1 MIIIENL
8 KTYLKGIQEKTFYQ
22 YLGGILGVVALLCGL
37 IFFFYFR
44 SVSHLKKEI
53 SELNDSRERAK
64 EILDKAERVQKQRA
78 AVDAILAQE
87 PDFKIAGYMAEL
99 LAKKG
104 LKPTQETSAD
114 GYQEGNYL
122 EKLLTIQ
129 LQEIT
134 MKDLT
139 ELLDEI
145 EQKER
150 LYLKDLDINKSKKSP
165 KTIDVTTTIATLLPK
180 PKTTE

>member
-8 KTYLKGIQEKTFYQ
+8 KTYLKNVQEKTFYQ
-22 YLGGILGVVALLCGL
+22 YLAGALGIIVLLCGL

-44 SVSHLKKEI
+44 SVSHIKKEI
-53 SELNDSRERAK
+53 SNLNDSRERAK
-64 EILDKAERVQKQRA
+64 EILDKAEKVQKQRA
-78 AVDAILAQE
+78 AVDTILAQE
-87 PDFKIAGYMAEL
+87 PDFKIAGYVSDL
-99 LAKKG
+99 LAKAN
-104 LKPTQETSAD
+104 LKPTQETAAD

-134 MKDLT
+134 MRDLT
-139 ELLDEI
+139 ALLDEI

-150 LYLKDLDINKSKKSP
+150 LYLKELDINKSKKSP
-165 KTIDVTTTIATLLPK
+165 KTIDVTMTIATLLPK